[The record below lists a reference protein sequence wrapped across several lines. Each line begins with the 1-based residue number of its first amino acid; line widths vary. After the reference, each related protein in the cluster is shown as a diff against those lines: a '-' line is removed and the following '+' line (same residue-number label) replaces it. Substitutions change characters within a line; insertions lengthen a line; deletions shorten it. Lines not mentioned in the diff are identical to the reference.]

1 MFRNEIKAYFHL
13 HVTIC
18 KLLREILPLALPH
31 QNHKNCFNLQVE
43 MQNCVMSAALDSKKV
58 VMNL

>member
-1 MFRNEIKAYFHL
+1 MF
-13 HVTIC
+13 TIC

-43 MQNCVMSAALDSKKV
+43 MQNCVMIAALDSKKV